1 MIIQTENQVRSIK
14 INLNIQCSDNSILK
28 TEAPSHSVTMPIKKI
43 QSQMASGSRQT
54 RQNNTSTVHMNA
66 RRIRNERDERS
77 VSTAKFIEYTY
88 MYVLIPCT
96 LHKEYNTLHSV
107 YRISND
113 VCM

>member
-1 MIIQTENQVRSIK
+1 MIIQTENQERSMK

-54 RQNNTSTVHMNA
+54 RQNNTSTVHLNA
-66 RRIRNERDERS
+66 QRIPNERDKRY

-88 MYVLIPCT
+88 VRIDSV
-96 LHKEYNTLHSV
+96 HKEYNTLQLGV
-107 YRISND
+107 
-113 VCM
+113 